1 MRKSIQKHVALC
13 LLGTGIMLNLL
24 PAAAAVAM
32 PVKPAITAADLA
44 KLPDPSTVGIQVSP
58 DDAMPRLMAHS
69 AVLIEAKTGKV
80 LYEREK
86 SQRRYPASTT
96 KIMTL
101 IVALEHSKPNDIVT
115 VSSQAVGA
123 EGSSLDLMAG
133 DKIPMNELLT
143 AMMMRSGNDATIAVA
158 EHVAGSMKEFARM
171 MTEKAHEIGATDTN
185 FVNSHGLPDDDHY
198 TTAQDLA
205 IITAYGFSVPGFED
219 IMSKDKAVYSWY
231 NNPSKEIISENKLL
245 WQYEGGNGGK
255 TGYTSK
261 AGRCVVSTA
270 KRDGIQLIAVVLD
283 SDFMWTDAYSL
294 LDYGFEKL
302 EPLTILKKGEAAG
315 TIAVDGSRQSDLK
328 LLASRESVVG
338 YTAGERPKIE
348 KKLDLPQSV
357 TAPVKKGAVVG
368 RMLCYADGK
377 LVDRVDLVAAE
388 NVNGNHPTFWM
399 TIKSW
404 MQRLTKG
411 FF

>member
-1 MRKSIQKHVALC
+1 MAW
-13 LLGTGIMLNLL
+13 NLL
-24 PAAAAVAM
+24 PAAAVAM

-44 KLPDPSTVGIQVSP
+44 KLPDPSTVGIQVAP

-86 SQRRYPASTT
+86 NTRRYPASTT

-101 IVALEHSKPNDIVT
+101 IVALEHSKPNEIVT
-115 VSSQAVGA
+115 VGPRAAGA
-123 EGSSLDLMAG
+123 EGSSLDLLAG
-133 DKIPMNELLT
+133 DRIPMNELLT

-158 EHVAGSMKEFARM
+158 EHIAGSMKEFARM

-231 NNPSKEIISENKLL
+231 NNPTKEIVSENKLL

-270 KRDGIQLIAVVLD
+270 KRDGVQLVAVVLD

-315 TIAVDGSRQSDLK
+315 TVPVDGSQKGEIK

-338 YTAGERPKIE
+338 YEAGKRPSVE
-348 KKLDLPQSV
+348 KKLDVPRSV
-357 TAPVKKGAVVG
+357 SAPVKKGDVIG
-368 RMLCYADGK
+368 RMICYADGK
-377 LVDRVDLVAAE
+377 AVDHVDLIAAE
-388 NVNGNHPTFWM
+388 DVKSHSFWRSVKDWLRSLM
-399 TIKSW
+399 
-404 MQRLTKG
+404 KG
-411 FF
+411 LF